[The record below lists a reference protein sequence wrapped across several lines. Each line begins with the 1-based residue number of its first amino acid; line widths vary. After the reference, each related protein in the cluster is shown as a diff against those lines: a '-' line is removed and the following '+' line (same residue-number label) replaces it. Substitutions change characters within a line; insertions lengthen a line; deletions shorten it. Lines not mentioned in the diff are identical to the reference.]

1 MDEFSVLVDWL
12 RTPRFLIKS
21 FFTLFFLTLFPTSL
35 LLNYSLEVI
44 SKVRLGFLLSKSG
57 YMSRAQRVE
66 TKV

>member
-21 FFTLFFLTLFPTSL
+21 FFTLFFLTPFPTSL

-44 SKVRLGFLLSKSG
+44 DKVRMGFLLSKSG

>member
-12 RTPRFLIKS
+12 RTPRFPIKS

-44 SKVRLGFLLSKSG
+44 YKVRMGFLLSKSG